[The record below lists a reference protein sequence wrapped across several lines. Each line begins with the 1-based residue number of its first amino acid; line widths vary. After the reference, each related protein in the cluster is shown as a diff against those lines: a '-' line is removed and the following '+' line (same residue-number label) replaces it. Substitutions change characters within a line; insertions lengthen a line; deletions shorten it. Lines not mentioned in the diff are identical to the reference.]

1 MSPLRAAWSAYLT
14 GAAAM
19 AVLTALV
26 ILVTN
31 RLTDGFDAALTRF
44 VLGAADLDP
53 IGLLRPITELG
64 STPAIT
70 ALALLLLVGLAA
82 TGNPRL
88 GLLAAGTIGLAALL
102 STAAKEALARAR
114 PEALHALLFERG
126 FSFPSGHALL
136 STTAYGILSLLVL
149 RSSLARGVRVAIVA
163 ALAAVVALVG
173 VSRVYLGVHHPTD
186 VIAGWAGGVL
196 AVTVFGVLSRQLR
209 RQAEAPSAGE
219 PEPPS

>member
-1 MSPLRAAWSAYLT
+1 MTPLRATWPAYLAGT
-14 GAAAM
+14 AAAL
-19 AVLTALV
+19 VLAALV

-31 RLTDGFDAALTRF
+31 RLTDGFDAALTRI
-44 VLGAADLDP
+44 VLSAGDLAP
-53 IGLLRPITELG
+53 VGLLRPITELG

-82 TGNPRL
+82 AGDARL

-136 STTAYGILSLLVL
+136 STTAYGILALLVV

-163 ALAAVVALVG
+163 VLAVVIALVG

-186 VIAGWAGGVL
+186 VIAGWAAGVL
-196 AVTVFGVLSRQLR
+196 AVTVFGVLSRR
-209 RQAEAPSAGE
+209 RRAQPAEPVAAGRRSE
-219 PEPPS
+219 